1 MVKFITDNR
10 RKFVAGLVAV
20 TTITGLTVFMSFIK
34 KDITVVVDGN
44 PTKLVTYQKT
54 FGSALKKSNINIDL
68 KDTVNKSLNSKI
80 DNNDIITINRA
91 VNLKVFVDNKELNVK
106 SSEKDISL
114 LLASQNIS
122 INTFD
127 KVSPSINS
135 KLSSGMSIKITRVK
149 KETINQSK
157 PVDFKTVIKKDS
169 KILKSKTNVSQN
181 GIKGEKTITTDV
193 TYENGK
199 EVNRKVVKETLVK
212 EPKNKIIV
220 QGTMPAITYS
230 RGSTTNDPSR
240 SINVKLT
247 SKTSPSRGT
256 VTTSSNPSGKTLY
269 VKATAYWAFNG
280 PNNTY
285 TASGARAVRDPG
297 GYSTIAVDPSVI
309 PLGTKLYVE
318 GYGNA
323 IAADKGSGVKGN
335 YIDCFFNTKQEAI
348 SFGVKRLKVQILN

>member
-10 RKFVAGLVAV
+10 RKIVAGLVAV

-106 SSEKDISL
+106 SSKKDISL

-135 KLSSGMSIKITRVK
+135 KLSSGMSITITRVK

-181 GIKGEKTITTDV
+181 GIKGEKTITTDI

-220 QGTMPAITYS
+220 QGTMPAVTLS
-230 RGSTTNDPSR
+230 RGGTTKAV
-240 SINVKLT
+240 NVKLT
-247 SKTSPSRGT
+247 SKASPNRGT
-256 VTTSSNPSGKTLY
+256 ITAAPNSSGKTLY
-269 VKATAYWAFNG
+269 VKATAYYAFNG

-285 TASGARAVRDPG
+285 TASGARAVRNPSG
-297 GYSTIAVDPSVI
+297 FSTIAVDPSVI
-309 PLGTKLYVE
+309 PLGTRLYVE

-323 IAADKGSGVKGN
+323 IAADKGSSVKGN
-335 YIDCFFNTKQEAI
+335 YIDCFFDTKQEAI
-348 SFGVKRLKVQILN
+348 SFGVRRLKVQILN